1 MRRPSDKGVVL
12 TVVIVII
19 IVLASLTLYVTTL
32 TYNQKKLADSAGGRR
47 SKVYYRAQAGVID
60 ANWRIRTNYT
70 AGIPVGNFR
79 TNPNYSPTYSIDVD
93 GDGTN
98 DCQVTIGAVDA
109 SGKRPI
115 TSQGLDV

>member
-1 MRRPSDKGVVL
+1 M
-12 TVVIVII
+12 TIVII
-19 IVLASLTLYVTTL
+19 IIIIMAMLALYVTTL
-32 TYNQKKLADSAGGRR
+32 GYNQKKLADSAGGRR
-47 SKVYYRAQAGVID
+47 AKIYYKAQAGVID

-70 AGIPVGNFR
+70 AGLPVGNFR
-79 TNPNYSPTYSIDVD
+79 TDPNYSPTYSVDID

-115 TSQGLDV
+115 NSQGLDS